1 MKPICLGIN
10 NDSIQYEVALEI
22 LGQELQPL
30 IRTIGEEK
38 GKASPSA
45 ALIKY
50 CEMRQAAINELQHS
64 LRVEDRDTIERIL
77 DTEDC
82 LFRTPRLKAKS

>member
-1 MKPICLGIN
+1 MKPIFLGIN
-10 NDSIQYEVALEI
+10 NDSVQYEVALEI

-38 GKASPSA
+38 EKASPSA

-50 CEMRQAAINELQHS
+50 CEMRQAAINELQHT
-64 LRVEDRDTIERIL
+64 LRVEDRGTIERIL
-77 DTEDC
+77 DTEDS
-82 LFRTPRLKAKS
+82 LFRTPMLKAKS

>member
-1 MKPICLGIN
+1 MKPIFLGIN
-10 NDSIQYEVALEI
+10 NDSVQYEVALEI

-38 GKASPSA
+38 EKASPSA

-64 LRVEDRDTIERIL
+64 LRVEDRGTIERIL
-77 DTEDC
+77 DTEDS
-82 LFRTPRLKAKS
+82 LFRTPMLKEKS